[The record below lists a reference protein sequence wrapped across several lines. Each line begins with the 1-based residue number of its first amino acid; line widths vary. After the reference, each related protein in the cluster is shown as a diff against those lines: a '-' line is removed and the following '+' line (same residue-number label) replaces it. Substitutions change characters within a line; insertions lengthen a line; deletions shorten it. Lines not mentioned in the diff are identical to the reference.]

1 MTSATMGGWTQARV
15 RNLFI
20 TEFMYTPRLLNQGE
34 WEEAV
39 ELWDTM
45 GTEKGSGYTC
55 VKAVAQI
62 LDLDLEDLP
71 RKRGF

>member
-1 MTSATMGGWTQARV
+1 MTQPTMGGWTQART

-20 TEFMYTPRLLNQGE
+20 TEFMYTPRLLNQSE
-34 WEEAV
+34 WEEAI
-39 ELWDTM
+39 EIWETM

-62 LDLDLEDLP
+62 LGLDLEDLP
-71 RKRGF
+71 SKRGF